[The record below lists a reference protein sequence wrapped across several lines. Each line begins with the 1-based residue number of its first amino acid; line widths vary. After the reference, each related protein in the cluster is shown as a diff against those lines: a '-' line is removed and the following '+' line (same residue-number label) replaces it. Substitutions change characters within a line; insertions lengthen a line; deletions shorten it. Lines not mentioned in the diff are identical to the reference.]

1 MFFGGRD
8 AVVEAR
14 QERRKLSFLNSC
26 RQNLYQSH
34 DTKAESLEDVFKTA
48 WSIQV
53 LEELMNCSFSRE
65 KKRGKK
71 KRRKAKAGARGPY
84 ADFLSS
90 RLCDSKGKKLLPLI
104 FCYSFIT
111 CACGRKA
118 GWY

>member
-1 MFFGGRD
+1 MFFFGGRD
-8 AVVEAR
+8 AVLEAR

-65 KKRGKK
+65 KKNEKK
-71 KRRKAKAGARGPY
+71 KKKSKTVARLGQEIHMLT
-84 ADFLSS
+84 F
-90 RLCDSKGKKLLPLI
+90 
-104 FCYSFIT
+104 
-111 CACGRKA
+111 
-118 GWY
+118 

>member
-26 RQNLYQSH
+26 RQNLYRSH

-53 LEELMNCSFSRE
+53 LEELMNCGFTRETKKE
-65 KKRGKK
+65 KKPEKN
-71 KRRKAKAGARGPY
+71 
-84 ADFLSS
+84 
-90 RLCDSKGKKLLPLI
+90 
-104 FCYSFIT
+104 
-111 CACGRKA
+111 
-118 GWY
+118 

>member
-1 MFFGGRD
+1 MQDFISYRRRGMRQAVFFGGRD

-53 LEELMNCSFSRE
+53 
-65 KKRGKK
+65 
-71 KRRKAKAGARGPY
+71 
-84 ADFLSS
+84 
-90 RLCDSKGKKLLPLI
+90 
-104 FCYSFIT
+104 
-111 CACGRKA
+111 
-118 GWY
+118 